1 MSVSPFP
8 ALNSED
14 WDAWAADVDRIV
26 RAVDDGTAIGTVT
39 YDQLPANTIVAIPQN
54 ADGTWPDRYSART
67 DLIFA
72 WMGTDPW
79 PPIVSSGTGG
89 MLDNVDLKWPV

>member
-8 ALNSED
+8 SLGSTD

-26 RAVDDGTAIGTVT
+26 RAVDAGTSVGTVT
-39 YDQLPANTIVAIPQN
+39 YDQLPTNVIIAVPQN
-54 ADGTWPDRYSART
+54 TDGTWPARPSART

-72 WMGTDPW
+72 WLGNTPW
-79 PPIVSSGTGG
+79 PPIVETGTGG